1 MNQYIAVFARIL
13 LAQIFVV
20 AVFITLSQITN
31 NPDGYQAYTAYLAAH
46 GLVGF
51 FAPLTIF
58 IQLVFGLGLLLG
70 FKTKICAYVLAVYAL
85 FIALFMKLQEPG
97 GLILTL
103 QYLAIAGGLIM
114 VALHDKMA
122 CSLDNLKK
130 TS

>member
-1 MNQYIAVFARIL
+1 MNKYLPVLARIL

-20 AVFITLSQITN
+20 AVCITLSQITS
-31 NPDGYQAYTAYLAAH
+31 NPDGYLAYTAYLAAH

-70 FKTKICAYVLAVYAL
+70 FKTKLCAYVLAVYAL
-85 FIALFMKLQEPG
+85 FIALFMKLQEPS

-114 VALHDKMA
+114 VALHEKMA

-130 TS
+130 N

>member
-1 MNQYIAVFARIL
+1 MNKYIEVFARFL
-13 LAQIFVV
+13 LAQIFLI
-20 AVFITLSQITN
+20 AVLITLSQITS
-31 NPDGYQAYTAYLAAH
+31 NPDGYQAYTANLANH
-46 GLVGF
+46 HLVGF

-70 FKTKICAYVLAVYAL
+70 FKTKICAYVLAVYAI
-85 FIALFMKLQEPG
+85 FIALFMKLQEIN

-103 QYLAIAGGLIM
+103 QYLAIAGGLMM

-130 TS
+130 

>member
-1 MNQYIAVFARIL
+1 MNKYLPVLARIL

-20 AVFITLSQITN
+20 AVFITLSQITG

-70 FKTKICAYVLAVYAL
+70 YRTKICAYVLAVYAL
-85 FIALFMKLQEPG
+85 FIALFMKLQEPS

-103 QYLAIAGGLIM
+103 QYLAIAGGLLM
-114 VALHDKMA
+114 VALHEKMA
-122 CSLDNLKK
+122 ASLDNFKK
-130 TS
+130 D